1 MRPRT
6 GEARPKEQSRRFR
19 YRWLTKQ
26 WRVNIAAMSSA
37 PRVKR
42 GYALGQAGRAIVV
55 AHPIKDIGHCSIP
68 RRLQVVPQTYDRFP
82 RATIRDKVDRV

>member
-1 MRPRT
+1 MKLVEGSQLLWREPLFVRPERR
-6 GEARPKEQSRRFR
+6 ERRPQ
-19 YRWLTKQ
+19 
-26 WRVNIAAMSSA
+26 
-37 PRVKR
+37 P
-42 GYALGQAGRAIVV
+42 LGQAGRAIVV